1 VIKDRNGKV
10 CAEWGLVKKAIT
22 NQLGIQQPVYFAEL
36 NWTELMKKTKKQ
48 NVLYK
53 ELSKF
58 PAVSRDL
65 ALLVDK
71 NVEFAAIERAAYQ
84 AEKKLLKRVELFD
97 VYEGKNLEPGKKSY
111 AVNFTLQDEQK
122 TMNDKQT
129 DAIMQKIIKMLEKQV
144 GAQLR

>member
-1 VIKDRNGKV
+1 MNWSLIIKKIRNR
-10 CAEWGLVKKAIT
+10 
-22 NQLGIQQPVYFAEL
+22 
-36 NWTELMKKTKKQ
+36 
-48 NVLYK
+48 NVSFS
-53 ELSKF
+53 EISKF

-71 NVEFAAIERAAYQ
+71 SITFSQIEQVAKAS
-84 AEKKLLKRVELFD
+84 EKKLLKKITLFD
-97 VYEGKNLEPGKKSY
+97 VYEGQNLEAEKKSY

-129 DAIMQKIIKMLEKQV
+129 DAIMQKIITNLQKQL